1 MANKHPN
8 TSGLRPPW
16 QPGQSGNPKGRKKSK
31 VNATLK
37 TLFGKSAKKIYE
49 LSQTELDEWDSTLIS
64 LTKDQLSALVMLD
77 SAPAYPKA
85 QALAILTDMKNG
97 RTVTIERLANRLYD
111 RKKPDKV
118 ELTGKDGSDLLQPR
132 VLTKEEAAA
141 FLDKLNAD
149 Y

>member
-16 QPGQSGNPKGRKKSK
+16 QPGQSGNPKGRSKNK
-31 VNATLK
+31 VNETLK
-37 TLFGKSAKKIYE
+37 TVFGKSARKIYE
-49 LSQTELDEWDSTLIS
+49 LSQTELDQWDSILIS

-77 SAPAYPKA
+77 TAPAYPKA

-111 RKKPDKV
+111 RAKTNKV

-132 VLTKEEAAA
+132 ILTKEEAAA
-141 FLDKLNAD
+141 FLDKLNSEF
-149 Y
+149 